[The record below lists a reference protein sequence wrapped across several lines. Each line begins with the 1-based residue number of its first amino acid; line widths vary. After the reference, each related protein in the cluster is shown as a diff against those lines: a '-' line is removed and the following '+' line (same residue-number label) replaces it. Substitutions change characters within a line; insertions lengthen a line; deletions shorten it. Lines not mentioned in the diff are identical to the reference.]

1 MFGQSNRH
9 ERRTEEAN
17 EPLLADSDN
26 LVDDQTIFKLDS
38 DDEDESSAL
47 NHTGDRRDH
56 TVRFEEHVQ
65 VIGPPLRSMLASRET
80 GEYVIQFFL
89 CLLNIILE
97 FEQDTDELDESNDLE
112 DVQVRVPRGYTDS
125 TMPLLVGLFD
135 SSASRGRVDA
145 SVPLR
150 RTNGEPETQQTDVDL
165 EELAAKRI
173 AGGGIFDSIAN
184 MANSILGAG
193 EFSFFS
199 KSTSSWS

>member
-1 MFGQSNRH
+1 
-9 ERRTEEAN
+9 
-17 EPLLADSDN
+17 
-26 LVDDQTIFKLDS
+26 
-38 DDEDESSAL
+38 
-47 NHTGDRRDH
+47 
-56 TVRFEEHVQ
+56 
-65 VIGPPLRSMLASRET
+65 MLASRET
-80 GEYVIQFFL
+80 GEYVIQVFL

-97 FEQDTDELDESNDLE
+97 FDQDTDELDESNDLE

-150 RTNGEPETQQTDVDL
+150 RTNGEPGTQQTDVDL